1 MGKRDGKTIM
11 IIRREEVVEAG
22 HHGGAWKVA
31 YADFV
36 TAMMAFFLLMWLLNA
51 TTEAQR
57 RGLADYFSPSASVN
71 VQRSGTG
78 RPLAGQSP
86 FEDGAA
92 ISDRGTVA
100 VMNANNPPVDQ
111 EDDGGDTLAIHSVHA
126 DAPGAGAQSRNP
138 GENQGKAQG
147 ASGNSAGFTSPAA
160 ERQAAEHARR
170 EEQANFARVAAEIQ
184 RAITT
189 DPDLA
194 PIARQLSIDLTPEG
208 MRVQIRDSEGLP
220 MFATGS
226 PEPTARARAVLQ
238 RLTPMLMSLHEAV
251 AIAGYTDATPYPRA
265 GRTNWDLSADRAN
278 ATRRILTESG
288 LPDGRIRDVAGHGE
302 RDPLVPADPLAAS
315 NRRIAILLLRSAP
328 PATSPA
334 LTDAAPTA
342 PGPTPASP
350 ALAVSA
356 ASTASAP
363 AVTAGLAASPAPAR
377 N

>member
-1 MGKRDGKTIM
+1 MSKRDPKTTT
-11 IIRREEVVEAG
+11 IIRREEIVEAG

-57 RGLADYFSPSASVN
+57 RGLADYFSPSASVS

-86 FEDGAA
+86 FMDGEA

-100 VMNANNPPVDQ
+100 VMNANAPPVDQ
-111 EDDGGDTLAIHSVHA
+111 EDDGSDTLATHTTHA
-126 DAPGAGAQSRNP
+126 ELVGGA
-138 GENQGKAQG
+138 AQG
-147 ASGNSAGFTSPAA
+147 EAAGMGNGQGRPGQGGAADQAAQLRAA
-160 ERQAAEHARR
+160 EQARKQ
-170 EEQANFARVAAEIQ
+170 EQASFAHAAAAM
-184 RAITT
+184 RKAIET

-208 MRVQIRDSEGLP
+208 LRVQIHDSEGLP

-226 PEPTARARAVLQ
+226 PEPNDRARAVLR
-238 RLTPMLMSLHEAV
+238 RLAPMLMGLHEPV
-251 AIAGYTDATPYPRA
+251 AIAGYTDSAPYAGP

-278 ATRRILTESG
+278 ATRRVLTEAG
-288 LPDGRIRDVAGHGE
+288 LPDSRVRDVTGHGD
-302 RDPLVPADPLAAS
+302 RDPLVPGTPLAAA

-328 PATSPA
+328 QAQ
-334 LTDAAPTA
+334 AA
-342 PGPTPASP
+342 
-350 ALAVSA
+350 AVSK
-356 ASTASAP
+356 
-363 AVTAGLAASPAPAR
+363 
-377 N
+377 